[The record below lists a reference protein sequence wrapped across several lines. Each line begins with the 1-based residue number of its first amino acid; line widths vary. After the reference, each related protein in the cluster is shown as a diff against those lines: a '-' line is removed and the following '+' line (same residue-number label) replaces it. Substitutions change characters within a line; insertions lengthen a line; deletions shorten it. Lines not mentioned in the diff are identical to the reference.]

1 MKTYYYKAEQFLPTD
16 IQTAWDFFSSAKN
29 LAVIT
34 PPELDFRILTNLE
47 DKEIY
52 EGMII
57 DYTVKPLFGIPLHW
71 KTEIQKINKPA
82 MFVDKQVKGP
92 YKLWEHTHTFME
104 KENGVLMHD
113 IVKYQIPFGFLGTLA
128 HSLIIRK
135 KIEHIFSFR
144 KEILEKFFPGR
155 QETI

>member
-16 IQTAWDFFSSAKN
+16 IQTAWNFFSSAKN

-34 PPELDFRILTNLE
+34 PPELDFKILTNLG
-47 DKEIY
+47 DKGIY

-57 DYTVKPLFGIPLHW
+57 DYTVKPLLGIPLHW
-71 KTEIQKINKPA
+71 KTEIQKINEPA
-82 MFVDKQVKGP
+82 MFVDNQLKGP
-92 YKLWEHTHTFME
+92 YKLWEHTHTFTE

-113 IVKYQIPFGFLGTLA
+113 VVKYQIPFGFLGTIA

-135 KIEHIFSFR
+135 KLEHIFSFR
-144 KEILEKFFPGR
+144 KEILEKIFPGSH
-155 QETI
+155 